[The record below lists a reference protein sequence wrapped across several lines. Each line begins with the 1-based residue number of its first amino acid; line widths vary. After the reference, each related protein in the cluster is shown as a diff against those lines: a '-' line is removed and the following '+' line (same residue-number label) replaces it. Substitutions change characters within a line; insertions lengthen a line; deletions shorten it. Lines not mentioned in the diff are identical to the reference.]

1 LGAQVKNTRNTKE
14 TRNTRNTLTRVQPPA
29 RNFQG
34 LLVWQN
40 AHALVLGVYR
50 TTATFPKHELF
61 GLTSQ
66 LQRAA
71 VSVPANIAEGFK
83 RRGRADKA
91 RFLNIAQASLEECR
105 YYLILSQDL
114 GYADTRALLK
124 LLDETSRF
132 LDSYLHSLSSSSPS
146 YSGRSDA
153 PARTGT
159 T

>member
-1 LGAQVKNTRNTKE
+1 
-14 TRNTRNTLTRVQPPA
+14 VQAPA
-29 RNFQG
+29 KTFQD
-34 LLVWQN
+34 LLVWQK
-40 AHALVLGVYR
+40 AHALVLGIYR
-50 TTATFPKHELF
+50 TTASFPKHETF

-66 LQRAA
+66 MQRAA

-105 YYLILSQDL
+105 YFLILTEDL
-114 GYADTRALLK
+114 GYADTASLLS

-132 LDSYLHSLSSSSPS
+132 LDNDCHSLYSSSPS
-146 YSGRSDA
+146 YSL
-153 PARTGT
+153 PPKTGT

>member
-1 LGAQVKNTRNTKE
+1 MRS
-14 TRNTRNTLTRVQPPA
+14 VQPPA
-29 RNFQG
+29 RNFQD
-34 LLVWQN
+34 LLVWQK
-40 AHALVLGVYR
+40 AHKLVLAVYQ

-61 GLTSQ
+61 GLSCQ

-83 RRGRADKA
+83 RRGRGDKA

-105 YYLILSQDL
+105 YLLILTRDL
-114 GYADTRALLK
+114 GYANSDSLLV

-132 LDSYLHSLSSSSPS
+132 LDNYLHSLSSSSPS
-146 YSGRSDA
+146 YSF
-153 PARTGT
+153 ARTGT